1 VRGAAAIPAARSVSE
16 VRSCRSSGSPQSY
29 LSRARSISQTTYDF
43 IPNFLTFTKCP
54 LIRTTWYRITAK
66 RPGNFLNKHKMET
79 VLLQINNNKAY
90 RLLEDLE
97 DLHIIKVLK
106 KSIQPQQK
114 LSEKY
119 AGKLPSDIAD
129 ELQDYV
135 TQSRNECNN
144 RSI

>member
-1 VRGAAAIPAARSVSE
+1 
-16 VRSCRSSGSPQSY
+16 
-29 LSRARSISQTTYDF
+29 
-43 IPNFLTFTKCP
+43 
-54 LIRTTWYRITAK
+54 
-66 RPGNFLNKHKMET
+66 MET
-79 VLLQINNNKAY
+79 VLVQINNKKAY

-129 ELQDYV
+129 ELQSYIA
-135 TQSRNECNN
+135 QSRNEWSN
-144 RSI
+144 RNI